1 MRILDFYPSKGS
13 FTPGE
18 TIQLL
23 IELEA
28 VLTDDTQ
35 FRLEFFH
42 LEEPPIVKSF
52 TSGRNVESNIIR
64 FEWLAP
70 TTPAGYATRV
80 ELLSKDGEVVSQATT
95 AFDVLASWTD
105 HPRYGFLSEFNADR
119 ADPDATMQ
127 ELRRYHING
136 LQFYDWQFR
145 HDQLVAPMDNYIDPL
160 GRPMSLATI
169 RELVDS
175 AHQYGMAAMAYLAV
189 YAASAE
195 FWQRHLDWALFDE
208 NGKPIPFGEN
218 FLGLMNP
225 SPGSPWSNHILQEA
239 SRSLRVIS
247 FDGLH
252 IDQYGH
258 PRQVWDAQ
266 HRAVDLPAA
275 FVEFIRTAREQN
287 PGKAV
292 LFNAVGNWPIE
303 ALATAPLDFLY
314 IEIWPPDVE
323 YRQLARIV
331 LEAVDAS
338 QGKPAVIALYLP
350 ATQMANILV
359 ADAVI
364 LACGGSRI
372 ELGEGRQLLSDP
384 YFPKHQ
390 AIDKTLEEELHRF
403 YDYTVQYGE
412 WLGGYSLPAQARRT
426 WAHGEL
432 NSKQVTL
439 DDSAWYVIRRRPD
452 GLCIALINLNGIENQ
467 CWNTAH
473 PIPVPFTEL
482 PVVVEYA
489 HKPRKI
495 SWACPE
501 QQAEPQSLDF
511 EYDQGKLHFTITH
524 LRYTGIICIHD

>member
-1 MRILDFYPSKGS
+1 MRILDFYPSRGS

-18 TIQLL
+18 TIQLW

-28 VLTDDTQ
+28 VPTDDTQ

-42 LEEPPIVKSF
+42 LEQPPIVKSF
-52 TSGRNVESNIIR
+52 TSGRNAESKNIQ

-70 TTPAGYATRV
+70 ITPAGYAVRV

-95 AFDVLASWTD
+95 AFDVLDSWTD
-105 HPRYGFLSEFNADR
+105 HPRYGFLSEFNVDR

-145 HDQLVAPMDNYIDPL
+145 HDQLVAPMDDYIDPL
-160 GRPMSLATI
+160 GRSMSLATI
-169 RELVDS
+169 RKLVDS
-175 AHQYGMAAMAYLAV
+175 AHQYGMAAMPYLAV

-225 SPGSPWSNHILQEA
+225 SPGSPWSSHILQEA
-239 SRSLRVIS
+239 SRALRVLP

-258 PRQVWDAQ
+258 PRQVWDSQ
-266 HRAVDLPAA
+266 HRVVDLPTA

-287 PGKAV
+287 RAKAV

-314 IEIWPPDVE
+314 IEIWPPEVE
-323 YRQLARIV
+323 YRHLARIV
-331 LEAVDAS
+331 LDAVDAS
-338 QGKPAVIALYLP
+338 QGKPVVIALYLP
-350 ATQMANILV
+350 ADQMANILV

-372 ELGEGRQLLSDP
+372 ELGEGRRMLSDP

-390 AIDKTLEEELHRF
+390 PMDKALEEELHRL
-403 YDYTVQYGE
+403 YSYTVQYGE
-412 WLGGYSLPAQARRT
+412 WLRGYSLPAQARRT
-426 WAHGEL
+426 WSQGKL
-432 NSKQVTL
+432 NSKQVVLNDTTW
-439 DDSAWYVIRRRPD
+439 SVIRHRPD
-452 GLCIALINLNGIENQ
+452 GLCITLVNLNGIENQ

-473 PIPVPFTEL
+473 PIPIPITEL

-489 HKPRKI
+489 HKPKQI

-501 QQAEPQSLDF
+501 QLHEPQALDF
-511 EYDQGKLHFTITH
+511 EYDQGKIHFTIKH
-524 LRYTGIICIHD
+524 LRYTGVIYIHD